1 MSKVYLITGSSSG
14 LGRALAEAVLSRG
27 DQAVLTARR
36 TESNADLVQKY
47 PDTALVQRLD
57 VTSDIDR
64 QAVVQSAIKRFG
76 RIDVLVNNAGRGSL
90 GAAEEFSLTQLREQM
105 EINFIACA
113 EMIRAVLPG
122 MRGLRSGHILNIS
135 SIGGR
140 VNVGGFALY
149 GATKFALEGYSEA
162 LYDEVK
168 PLGIRVTVI
177 EPGAFRTE
185 FAGQANVRPEITIP
199 DYQPVIE
206 PIRQYLDGV
215 NGKQL
220 GDPRKAAQVMIQVV
234 ESSEPPLRVLLGADA
249 YGLWEQKRAYMEG
262 ETAKWRKI
270 GEDTAFSDAKFTA
283 IGG

>member
-1 MSKVYLITGSSSG
+1 
-14 LGRALAEAVLSRG
+14 
-27 DQAVLTARR
+27 
-36 TESNADLVQKY
+36 
-47 PDTALVQRLD
+47 
-57 VTSDIDR
+57 
-64 QAVVQSAIKRFG
+64 
-76 RIDVLVNNAGRGSL
+76 
-90 GAAEEFSLTQLREQM
+90 M

-122 MRGLRSGHILNIS
+122 MRARKSGHILNVS

-149 GATKFALEGYSEA
+149 GAAKFALEGYSEA
-162 LYDEVK
+162 LHDELK
-168 PLGIRVTVI
+168 PLGIRVSII

-185 FAGQANVRPEITIP
+185 FAGQANVRPETDIP

-206 PIRQYLDGV
+206 PIRSYLDGV

-220 GDPRKAAQVMIQVV
+220 GDPRKAAQVMIKVV
-234 ESSEPPLRVLLGADA
+234 ESSEPPLRILLGADA
-249 YGLWEQKRAYMEG
+249 YGLWEQKRAYMDE

-270 GEDTAFSDAKFTA
+270 GEDTACSDAAFTA